1 MRVNGGE
8 DFKKA
13 QPNFS
18 SRTVSIPY
26 TEFMADTPIV
36 EAPEGNMDH
45 AKELLQQT
53 YTNERLDLIVD
64 YLDKMNRRDRW
75 RTMGGALKGAIS
87 IASFVILIWSG
98 VYFALHGQEMIKQI
112 TDATVGSLSTMN
124 SGAAFDKYN
133 SYIGKPK

>member
-1 MRVNGGE
+1 
-8 DFKKA
+8 
-13 QPNFS
+13 
-18 SRTVSIPY
+18 
-26 TEFMADTPIV
+26 MADTPTI

-45 AKELLQQT
+45 AKEMLQQT

-98 VYFALHGQEMIKQI
+98 VYFALHGQEFIKQI
-112 TDATVGSLSTMN
+112 TDATLSSLSGTN
-124 SGAAFDKYN
+124 SPAAFDKYN